1 MSSGAG
7 SGSSDGTRPAGTG
20 PSAVVSGAIA
30 REHSR
35 LDARALDEHARTC
48 PESFAVIARMRELL
62 LAPGDPFSRR
72 QLEPGHF
79 TASAFVLCPERR
91 RVLLIRHPKLGRWLQ
106 PGGHIEP
113 YDGDLAAAAQREA
126 SEETGVALEG
136 PLGGIFDVDIH
147 DIPANAKDAGHQ
159 HFDVRYAFIARS
171 DRLEVSPEVLGARWV
186 ELPEVALL
194 TDEVSV
200 LRCTERLRSGLW

>member
-7 SGSSDGTRPAGTG
+7 SGSPEGKAPAGTG
-20 PSAVVSGAIA
+20 PGAVASGVSSTE
-30 REHSR
+30 RSR
-35 LDARALDEHARTC
+35 LDARALDEHARAY
-48 PESFAVIARMRELL
+48 PESLAVIERMRQLL

-72 QLEPGHF
+72 HVAPGHF

-113 YDGDLAAAAQREA
+113 ADEDLVAAARREA
-126 SEETGVALEG
+126 VEETGVVLEG
-136 PLGGIFDVDIH
+136 PFGGIFDVDIH
-147 DIPANAKDAGHQ
+147 DIPSSGKDGAHQ

-171 DRLEVSPEVLGARWV
+171 ERLQASPEVLGARWV
-186 ELPEVALL
+186 ELPAVALL

>member
-1 MSSGAG
+1 MSSSAAPPGGSEPGRGA
-7 SGSSDGTRPAGTG
+7 PEQA
-20 PSAVVSGAIA
+20 
-30 REHSR
+30 R
-35 LDARALDEHARTC
+35 LDVRTLDDHARAY
-48 PESFAVIARMRELL
+48 PESAPLIARMRQLL

-72 QLEPGHF
+72 HTGPGHF

-113 YDGDLAAAAQREA
+113 EDGDVAAAARREA
-126 SEETGVALEG
+126 NEETGVDIEG

-147 DIPANAKDAGHQ
+147 DIPANARDAAHQ

-171 DRLEVSPEVLGARWV
+171 DRLEVSPEALGARWV
-186 ELPEVALL
+186 ALPEVAQL

-200 LRCTERLRSGLW
+200 LRCTERLRSTRF